1 MNEFRLTQVADLHLG
16 AQHEHHLDNWMKVVE
31 WIARERPDVVVAN
44 GDLIMGDP
52 DEDADHAFA
61 RECLARLPVPCRYL
75 PGNHD
80 IGDNIVSGKMDK
92 RVNDARRERFLK
104 HFGEERWAFETG
116 GWGFVG
122 INSQLLGS
130 AGQPAEAEQWQWL
143 ERTLPA
149 LRNQPIALF
158 LHKPL
163 FLDHPSEPDYEDATL
178 RQSCI
183 DATSRAR
190 LLDLVHSHGVRLVS
204 TGHKHQTRSFSLD
217 GVYYIW
223 APSTACVNS
232 PPTTLHWGIRE
243 VGFIDYRFR
252 PGGFDHRIIG
262 ADFLFRHESYIR
274 KYSAQQKTSCSN
286 QE

>member
-1 MNEFRLTQVADLHLG
+1 MDELRLVQVADLHLG
-16 AQHEHHLDNWMKVVE
+16 AGQEHHLDNWLKVSD
-31 WIARERPDVVVAN
+31 WIVRERPDLVVVN

-52 DEDADHAFA
+52 DNDADHAFA
-61 RECLARLPVPCRYL
+61 RSRIEQLPVPCRYL

-80 IGDNIVSGKMDK
+80 IGDNVVSGKMAK
-92 RVNDARRERFLK
+92 RVNDARRERFLR
-104 HFGEERWAFETG
+104 HFGEERWAFAKA

-130 AGQPAEAEQWQWL
+130 DGQPAEDEQWTWL
-143 ERTLPA
+143 ERTL
-149 LRNQPIALF
+149 REQEGQPIALF

-163 FLDHPSEPDYEDATL
+163 FLDHPSEPDHEDPTL

-183 DATSRAR
+183 DSASRTR
-190 LLDLVHSHGVRLVS
+190 LLDLCRRHGVRLVS

-217 GVYYIW
+217 GIYYLW

-232 PPTTLHWGIRE
+232 PPTTLHWGTRE

-252 PGGFDHRIIG
+252 PGGFDHRLVG
-262 ADFLFRHESYIR
+262 ADFLFRHENYIR
-274 KYSAQQKTSCSN
+274 KYGSAS
-286 QE
+286 E